1 MRTALILLALA
12 APGQAQEA
20 PPPAAP
26 PSAPAPAATAK
37 PAPRPAPVLQP
48 TPVNERVL
56 VIGALNKRSGR
67 TQRFTLKPGQQVRFD
82 GLTVIARSC
91 EVTPPWEQKL
101 TGAFLQIDERRLT
114 RTGATAAPQRIF
126 SGWMFAESP
135 SLNVLE
141 SPRYD
146 VWAISCTMRWPDR
159 GPDTVSAGAPAK
171 AASPAATP
179 SIAKKSAE
187 TPKAPAN

>member
-1 MRTALILLALA
+1 MRAALILLALA
-12 APGQAQEA
+12 AASPAQAQDA
-20 PPPAAP
+20 PAAAAPPAAKA
-26 PSAPAPAATAK
+26 APK
-37 PAPRPAPVLQP
+37 PAPVLQP

-114 RTGATAAPQRIF
+114 RTGAAAPPQRIF

-171 AASPAATP
+171 PASPATAP

-187 TPKAPAN
+187 PPKAPAN